1 MQWVRLRDSHTPHH
15 TTVITTR
22 TSRTARACLTLY
34 THAVVQRVYYL
45 YGRATSLALLL
56 ALGTASVDLCGVHPF
71 LLFFVPQQ
79 HVTAAHDA
87 APRHTAAVGE
97 VGGSARR
104 YPTPP
109 SGTPVRYYS
118 AFGIVPI
125 SSRAVL
131 QHVLAFECQIG
142 LLGLRALYGVVLLG

>member
-56 ALGTASVDLCGVHPF
+56 ALGTASVVLCGVHPF
-71 LLFFVPQQ
+71 LLFFAARIAYVPC
-79 HVTAAHDA
+79 V
-87 APRHTAAVGE
+87 
-97 VGGSARR
+97 
-104 YPTPP
+104 PP
-109 SGTPVRYYS
+109 SCTPSLLYS
-118 AFGIVPI
+118 
-125 SSRAVL
+125 
-131 QHVLAFECQIG
+131 
-142 LLGLRALYGVVLLG
+142 LLYSLPPALLPPPFLHN